1 MRKHAKAC
9 ASMHRFQ
16 EQRVHVTGYI
26 NEIQGDLHVNQD
38 NYRFETLALHAGQ
51 EPDPATLARA
61 VPIHRTS
68 SFVFKDTAHA
78 SDLFSL
84 KASGNIYTRIMNPTQ
99 EVLEGRVAALEGGK
113 AALALASGTSAV
125 YYSIINICAAGDEVV
140 SANNLYGGTYTMFS
154 SILPRF
160 GIKVVFVDPTDPRN
174 FEKAITEK
182 TRAIYA
188 ETIGNPVLQV
198 IDLGAVA
205 EIANN
210 RHIPFIV
217 DSTFTTPYL
226 LRPIEHGV
234 HVVCHSMTK
243 WMGGH
248 GTAIGGVVVDA
259 GSFDWSDSRFSLYN
273 EPDESYHG
281 IRWAHDLGDMNRLAF
296 ILRMRLIPLRN
307 LGACISPDNAWLF
320 LQGIET
326 LPVRMERHCA
336 NGMAVARFLRN
347 HAKVRW
353 VRYPGLEDDPSY
365 DIALKYLK
373 RGFGGMV
380 VFGIEG
386 GRQAGA
392 RFIESLKLVSHL
404 ANVGDAKSLALH
416 PASTSH
422 SQLSEQE
429 QRASGLTPDL
439 IRLSIGL
446 EHIDDILA
454 DIDQAL
460 NSA

>member
-1 MRKHAKAC
+1 
-9 ASMHRFQ
+9 
-16 EQRVHVTGYI
+16 
-26 NEIQGDLHVNQD
+26 
-38 NYRFETLALHAGQ
+38 
-51 EPDPATLARA
+51 
-61 VPIHRTS
+61 
-68 SFVFKDTAHA
+68 
-78 SDLFSL
+78 
-84 KASGNIYTRIMNPTQ
+84 
-99 EVLEGRVAALEGGK
+99 
-113 AALALASGTSAV
+113 
-125 YYSIINICAAGDEVV
+125 
-140 SANNLYGGTYTMFS
+140 
-154 SILPRF
+154 
-160 GIKVVFVDPTDPRN
+160 
-174 FEKAITEK
+174 
-182 TRAIYA
+182 
-188 ETIGNPVLQV
+188 
-198 IDLGAVA
+198 
-205 EIANN
+205 
-210 RHIPFIV
+210 
-217 DSTFTTPYL
+217 
-226 LRPIEHGV
+226 
-234 HVVCHSMTK
+234 
-243 WMGGH
+243 
-248 GTAIGGVVVDA
+248 
-259 GSFDWSDSRFSLYN
+259 
-273 EPDESYHG
+273 
-281 IRWAHDLGDMNRLAF
+281 
-296 ILRMRLIPLRN
+296 
-307 LGACISPDNAWLF
+307 
-320 LQGIET
+320 
-326 LPVRMERHCA
+326 
-336 NGMAVARFLRN
+336 MAVARFLRN